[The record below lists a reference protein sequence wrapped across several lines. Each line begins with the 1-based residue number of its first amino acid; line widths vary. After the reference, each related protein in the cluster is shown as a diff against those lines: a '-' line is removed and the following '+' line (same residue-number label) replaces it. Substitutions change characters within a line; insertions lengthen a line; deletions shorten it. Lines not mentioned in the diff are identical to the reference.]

1 MSILDWVPAI
11 STTAGLGIAA
21 WLLRNW
27 ISQRLAKSITFEF
40 DKKLEAIKA
49 QNREAEERLRAGL
62 RAGEEEIATLR
73 ASAMAALSSRQIAV
87 DKRRLDAIDQLW
99 ASVMSLNR
107 ARGISL
113 MMSTLK
119 FEAVAKRAETD
130 PKMRDVLAM
139 IGKGFDI
146 TKDLDQT
153 DASKAR
159 PFVSPLAWAIYTA
172 LLGIIVNGAM
182 RWHVAQG
189 GLGPQDFSDSEALSN
204 MVKAAMPEYAKY
216 IDEQGTSGLHFLVDT
231 LEMKL
236 LAEFQAMM
244 TGAEADRSSVQQ
256 AKDIM
261 KYSEELRKEAIT
273 AETAQLSVG
282 ADAPHAVRR

>member
-27 ISQRLAKSITFEF
+27 ISQRLAKSIAFEF
-40 DKKLEAIKA
+40 DQKLEAIKA
-49 QNREAEERLRAGL
+49 QNREAEERLRADL

-99 ASVMSLNR
+99 ASVMFLNR
-107 ARGISL
+107 ARSISL

-130 PKMRDVLAM
+130 PKMREFLAM

-172 LLGIIVNGAM
+172 LVGIIVHGAM

-216 IDEQGTSGLHFLVDT
+216 IDEQGISGLHVLVDT

-244 TGAEADRSSVQQ
+244 TGADTDRSSVQQ

-261 KYSEELRKEAIT
+261 KYSEELRKETIS
-273 AETAQLSVG
+273 AEAAQLSVG
-282 ADAPHAVRR
+282 ANVR